1 MNIYLIILVKNNYI
15 VNGKLSILYTIS
27 IRDKRKREKIRA
39 YVNKLKGNL
48 IQVSR

>member
-15 VNGKLSILYTIS
+15 VNGKLFILYIIS
-27 IRDKRKREKIRA
+27 IRDKRKREKIRV

-48 IQVSR
+48 I